1 VERQRIVY
9 GDVPNVDLLSLI
21 GSASGRVLDVG
32 CGRGALAAGLRQIG
46 AETLVGIDHDPRA
59 TALAVGYDQVMT
71 SRIEDVDWEALGHFD
86 LVVAAD
92 VLEHLKDPWAV
103 LRQLRRSG
111 DRLAIS
117 VPNIG
122 HFRVIANLTRGRFT
136 YDPGGGVM
144 DQTHLRWFTR
154 NSLRDALR
162 QSGWEPVRW
171 GGPTSGKKRL
181 VRALVGTRL
190 DGLLLHQVHVVSR

>member
-1 VERQRIVY
+1 VDPQQIVY

-21 GSASGRVLDVG
+21 ESASGRVLDVG
-32 CGRGALAAGLRQIG
+32 CGSGALAAGLRQMG

-59 TALAVGYDQVMT
+59 TAIAVGYDEVIT
-71 SRIEDVDWEALGHFD
+71 SRIEDVDWEALGRFD

-92 VLEHLKDPWAV
+92 VLEHLEDPWSV

-111 DRLAIS
+111 DLLAIS

-122 HFRVIANLTRGRFT
+122 HFSVITNLARGRFT
-136 YDPGGGVM
+136 YDPAGGVM

-171 GGPTSGKKRL
+171 GGPTNRKKRM